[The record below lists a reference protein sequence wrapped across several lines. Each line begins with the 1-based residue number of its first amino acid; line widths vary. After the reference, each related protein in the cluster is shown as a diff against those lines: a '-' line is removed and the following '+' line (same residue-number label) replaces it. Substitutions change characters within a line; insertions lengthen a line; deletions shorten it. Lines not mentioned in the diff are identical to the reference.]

1 MGKREEKIVNF
12 FSGLLTNV
20 EEINFDEVVKES
32 LALFEEITH
41 VMKNGTKEEK
51 DEIASAMESVNNQVT
66 EQFNTLCEELGL
78 SKEEVGKLI
87 SDQSNFS
94 PEIWSVMQNLQ
105 DGLKAV
111 EVKEDKQKKAKR
123 KPAQW
128 VSA

>member
-32 LALFEEITH
+32 LALFEEINH
-41 VMKNGTKEEK
+41 IMQNGSNEDK
-51 DEIASAMESVNNQVT
+51 DEIVRAMEIVNKKVT
-66 EQFNTLCEELGL
+66 EQFDTLCEELGV
-78 SKEEVGKLI
+78 SKEEVTKMI
-87 SDQSNFS
+87 SDQNNFS
-94 PEIWSVMQNLQ
+94 PEMWGVMQNLQ
-105 DGLKAV
+105 DGLKAT
-111 EVKEDKQKKAKR
+111 EVKENKPKKAKR